1 MDFWNKQKVIDLG
14 LQLKQK
20 DLDIEHLKNENE
32 ILRKKING
40 ERVCGRICSKCE
52 HGIKIGVNWYGCGNL
67 YQNDIYEC
75 ELDIKCKDFKKKE

>member
-1 MDFWNKQKVIDLG
+1 MDFWNKQKVIDLK

-32 ILRKKING
+32 ILRKKIS
-40 ERVCGRICSKCE
+40 RICSKCE
-52 HGIKIGVNWYGCGNL
+52 HGIKVDVKWYWCGNV

-75 ELDIKCKDFKKKE
+75 ELDVTCKDFERKE